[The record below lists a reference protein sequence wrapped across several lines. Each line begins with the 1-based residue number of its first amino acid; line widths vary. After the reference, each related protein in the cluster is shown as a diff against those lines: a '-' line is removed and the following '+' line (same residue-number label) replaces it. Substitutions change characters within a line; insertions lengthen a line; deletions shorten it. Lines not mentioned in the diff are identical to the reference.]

1 MRKIVFIL
9 FFCSSKLVGQGQ
21 IEPIYESLPNDAI
34 DSLSISVHS
43 SILPRLTS
51 FQKTN
56 SVSLE
61 GLLDV
66 ANKFNESYS
75 NRLGAGFIVNGF
87 LAKKWH
93 LNVGTVFSA
102 TNSIEQLHPNSF
114 LESKVNNTPVFSD
127 IRGRISYSPN
137 SLFNF
142 QIGLDH
148 NFIGEGCRSLFL
160 SDYGK
165 PYPFGQLRVKF
176 WRLEYLVLY
185 QFFREKNI
193 NNEWFQKNAATHY
206 LSFNATKWLNIGL
219 FETVLFQPKDTL
231 LNRGYELEYLNPV
244 IFYRPQEYALGSSDN
259 VIMGLSFSAKRKK
272 LMIYGQV
279 LIDEFVFKEL
289 TENRGWW
296 GNKYGFQLGLKGRFS
311 FGKGNY
317 FYRIELNSVRPYTYA
332 HIGSGQNYGNQGF
345 ALAHPYGAN
354 FKELFGELKFQRDKF
369 LIKAFVNYSLR
380 GLDSSA
386 LINYGSNIYSSYSN
400 RPFDYGNTIGQGMRL
415 EQLKSVFHFS
425 YLVHKKT
432 NLQFFI
438 EQQLTYIIKPSL
450 FQYSILIGIRSQL
463 WNDYRNY

>member
-66 ANKFNESYS
+66 AIKFNESYS

-185 QFFREKNI
+185 QFFREKTI
-193 NNEWFQKNAATHY
+193 NNE
-206 LSFNATKWLNIGL
+206 
-219 FETVLFQPKDTL
+219 
-231 LNRGYELEYLNPV
+231 
-244 IFYRPQEYALGSSDN
+244 
-259 VIMGLSFSAKRKK
+259 
-272 LMIYGQV
+272 
-279 LIDEFVFKEL
+279 
-289 TENRGWW
+289 
-296 GNKYGFQLGLKGRFS
+296 
-311 FGKGNY
+311 
-317 FYRIELNSVRPYTYA
+317 
-332 HIGSGQNYGNQGF
+332 
-345 ALAHPYGAN
+345 
-354 FKELFGELKFQRDKF
+354 
-369 LIKAFVNYSLR
+369 
-380 GLDSSA
+380 
-386 LINYGSNIYSSYSN
+386 
-400 RPFDYGNTIGQGMRL
+400 
-415 EQLKSVFHFS
+415 
-425 YLVHKKT
+425 
-432 NLQFFI
+432 
-438 EQQLTYIIKPSL
+438 
-450 FQYSILIGIRSQL
+450 
-463 WNDYRNY
+463 